1 MALIKASY
9 TVNRS
14 KAYAGQLADTSLY
27 NVDGACAA
35 DGSIPVGRLLAVSEV
50 QAVDGHKVVKVATD
64 SSLPLIGVSVMSHAY
79 SASGEYEDGI
89 AVNVLTHGRVWVPV
103 VKAGLLDDDYSY
115 GKQVLFNSDGVVA
128 RDGDIATGYKFTGQK
143 LSSDDAT
150 YDLVQIQ
157 LLQSAGAPVVGPQGP
172 KGDTGPQ
179 GPKGDKGD
187 TGDTGPQGPKGD
199 KGDPG
204 AAA

>member
-9 TVNRS
+9 TVHRA
-14 KAYAGQLADTSLY
+14 KAYAGMIADTSLY

-35 DGSIPVGRLLAVSEV
+35 DGVIKVGRLLAVSEV
-50 QAVDGHKVVKVATD
+50 QAVEGHKVVKVATD
-64 SSLPLIGVSVMSHAY
+64 GSLPLIGVSIMSHAY
-79 SASGEYEDGI
+79 SANGEYEDGI
-89 AVNVLTHGRVWVPV
+89 AVNVLTHGRVWVPI
-103 VKAGLLDDDYSY
+103 VKASLVEDDYSY

-128 RDGDIATGYKFTGQK
+128 RDGSIATGYKFTGQK
-143 LSSDDAT
+143 LPSDDAT

-187 TGDTGPQGPKGD
+187 PGPQGPKGD

-204 AAA
+204 TPA